1 MATRYPADGLEVS
14 RAPSREPESI
24 PALLRKLMDELATL
38 FRQEVALATAEI
50 SGALTRL
57 VLGLTSVASGSAVL
71 YAGFL
76 ALLAA
81 AVLGLATMMRP
92 WLAALVVGL
101 AASIVGFTMVYV
113 GKKSLDPS
121 ALKPR
126 RTPDSLR
133 QDKDVLTRKPS

>member
-1 MATRYPADGLEVS
+1 MATRYPADGLEAS

-57 VLGLTSVASGSAVL
+57 ILGLTSVASGSAVL